1 MIADERSPVILPLQY
16 VKGVG
21 PRRAEALA
29 SEGIVSFADVIYNV
43 PRSYVDRKAAESIA
57 QMLNRYRSSDMFG
70 ADAAAAIKV
79 TGQVTLVA
87 SVTSVRK
94 STVGKG
100 RSMLSVTLQ
109 DDSAVSMRLI
119 FWSGLAYYERFL
131 KVGSTYVVHGVPQYD
146 PKWGDL
152 CMHHPEMEVVD
163 PEEIDQYRAGSILPR
178 YRMTQGMK
186 TAGITMRILRSIV
199 EYALDKGLAEIT
211 DPVPE
216 SLRQRHR
223 LMPQHQ
229 ALRQLH
235 APETIDAVNAAR
247 HRMKYEELFV
257 FEVHLAARR
266 ASRKRPER
274 GLPMQAQSARARAV
288 MESLPYE
295 LTSAQKRVIRE
306 IIADMTS
313 GTPMNRLLQGDVGS
327 GKTIVAAL
335 CMLNAIDNGYQAI
348 LIAPTEILAEQHYQ
362 SLSKLLE
369 PLGNVTMAQLVGA
382 QRTAARRH
390 ALELIRSG
398 TAQIVVGTHALFE
411 AHVDYHKLGLIVIDE
426 QHRFGVAQRKEL
438 RRMGQQSH
446 GEQLRTPHILVMSA
460 TPIPRT
466 LAMTLYGDLDSSV
479 IDQMPA
485 NRKPIITRVVF
496 ESALAETFGFIR
508 TQVRSG
514 RQAYIVY
521 PLVEKSEK
529 VQAKSAVE
537 HYEWLR
543 DEVFPDLRVG
553 LLHGQMLWNEK
564 EDIMRSFLRREFDI
578 LVSTTVI
585 EVGIDVPNAS
595 VMLIENAERFG
606 LSQLHQLRGRVGRGA
621 EQSYCYLATKDHF
634 RYQVSRSSSSEE
646 SMASVVRLR
655 TMEQTTDGFRVAEV
669 DLQLRGPGDVM
680 GTRQSGVPEFRF
692 ADLIGDAAVIAMAR
706 ADAHALLDA
715 DPHLR
720 MPEHQTLREQVIR
733 LFDSGSLITV
743 A

>member
-131 KVGSTYVVHGVPQYD
+131 KAGSTYVVHGVPQYD

-199 EYALDKGLAEIT
+199 EHALDKGLAEIT

-216 SLRQRHR
+216 SLRQRHG

-306 IIADMTS
+306 IISDMTS

-348 LIAPTEILAEQHYQ
+348 LMAPTEILAEQHYH

-398 TAQIVVGTHALFE
+398 TAQIVIGTHALFE

-564 EDIMRSFLRREFDI
+564 EDIMRSFLRREFDV

-621 EQSYCYLATKDHF
+621 EQSYCFLATKDHF

>member
-1 MIADERSPVILPLQY
+1 MSADERSPLILPLQY

-29 SEGIVSFADVIYNV
+29 SEGLVCFADVIYNV

-57 QMLNRYRSSDMFG
+57 QMLRRYRSSDMFG
-70 ADAAAAIKV
+70 ADAASAIKV

-94 STVGKG
+94 TIVGKG
-100 RSMLSVTLQ
+100 RSMLSATLQ
-109 DDSAVSMRLI
+109 DESATPMRLI

-131 KVGSTYVVHGVPQYD
+131 KAGSTYVVHGVPQYD

-152 CMHHPEMEVVD
+152 CMHHPEMEEVD

-199 EYALDKGLAEIT
+199 EHALEKGLAEIM

-216 SLRQRHR
+216 VLRRRHR
-223 LMPQHQ
+223 LMPQHE

-274 GLPMQAQSARARAV
+274 GLPMQAQSSRARSV

-335 CMLNAIDNGYQAI
+335 CMLNAVDNGYQSV
-348 LIAPTEILAEQHYQ
+348 LMAPTEILAEQHYH

-369 PLGNVTMAQLVGA
+369 PLGNVTIAQLVGA
-382 QRTAARRH
+382 QRSAARRH

-398 TAQIVVGTHALFE
+398 AAQIIVGTHALFE
-411 AHVDYHKLGLIVIDE
+411 AQVDYHKLGLIVIDE

-564 EDIMRSFLRREFDI
+564 EDIMRSFLRREYDV

-621 EQSYCYLATKDHF
+621 EQSYCFLATKDHF
-634 RYQVSRSSSSEE
+634 RYQVSRSSSTEE
-646 SMASVVRLR
+646 AMSSVVRLR

-692 ADLIGDAAVIAMAR
+692 ADLVGDAAVISLAR
-706 ADAHALLDA
+706 NDAHALLDA

-720 MPEHQTLREQVIR
+720 LPEHQTLREQVIR
-733 LFDSGSLITV
+733 QFDSGALITV

>member
-131 KVGSTYVVHGVPQYD
+131 KAGSTYVVHGVPQYD

-199 EYALDKGLAEIT
+199 EHALDKGLAEIT

-216 SLRQRHR
+216 SLRQRHG

-306 IIADMTS
+306 IISDMTS

-348 LIAPTEILAEQHYQ
+348 LMAPTEILAEQHYH

-382 QRTAARRH
+382 QRTTARRH

-398 TAQIVVGTHALFE
+398 TAQIVIGTHALFE

-564 EDIMRSFLRREFDI
+564 EDIMRSFLRREFDV

-621 EQSYCYLATKDHF
+621 EQSYCFLATKDHF

>member
-131 KVGSTYVVHGVPQYD
+131 KAGSTYVVHGVPQYD

-152 CMHHPEMEVVD
+152 CMHHPEMEMVD

-199 EYALDKGLAEIT
+199 EHALDKGLAEIT

-216 SLRQRHR
+216 SLRQRHG

-306 IIADMTS
+306 IISDMTS

-348 LIAPTEILAEQHYQ
+348 LMAPTEILAEQHYH

-398 TAQIVVGTHALFE
+398 TAQIVIGTHALFE

-564 EDIMRSFLRREFDI
+564 EDIMRSFLRREFDV

-621 EQSYCYLATKDHF
+621 EQSYCFLATKDHF